1 MTITIV
7 GLGPGNGRFLTREA
21 WEILSN
27 AGTVYLRTAR
37 HPAVD
42 DLPDGLELVSFDSV
56 YETAVDFSAVYTQIV
71 ETLLNLGR
79 EEDIVYAV
87 PGHPHVGESTTPAL
101 IAAASEQDIAI
112 KIISGLSFVEPMLTA
127 LGVDI
132 LDGLQVHDALSLN
145 DFFYPPINSDMP
157 LLIAQVY
164 SRLIASRLKEVL
176 TAVYPDEHTVQ
187 LIHAAGTNEE
197 LVEAIPLYAIDH
209 SPHSGHLTSLYVPS
223 LPQVAT
229 ITALA
234 ETVAVLR
241 SPDGCPWDQEQ
252 TSQSLRSGLL
262 EEASE
267 VLDAIDMQDQD
278 NLCEEL
284 GDVLYHLV
292 MQAQIA
298 AEAGE
303 FTLTDVLAGIEAKL
317 KRRHPHVWG
326 DWQVDDSEHVVQN
339 WEMLKQQEKGRV
351 AKSKLD
357 GIPQALPALARSQ
370 KIQGR
375 VAKVGFDWPDVK
387 GVWEKL
393 SEEVDEF
400 KESVTDLERQ
410 SELGDILFVLT
421 NLARWHN
428 IDAETALRE
437 SNMRFSARFKLVE
450 EMITQRGLAWEQLD
464 LPSMDKLW
472 REAKKILEN
481 AANS

>member
-1 MTITIV
+1 MTITVV

-42 DLPDGLELVSFDSV
+42 DLPNGLELVSFDHI

-71 ETLLNLGR
+71 EKLLNLAH
-79 EEDIVYAV
+79 DVDVVYAV
-87 PGHPHVGESTTPAL
+87 PGHPYVGESTTPAL
-101 IAAASEQDIAI
+101 IKVASEQGIEI
-112 KIISGLSFVEPMLTA
+112 KIIAGLSFVEPTLTA
-127 LGVDI
+127 LGVDV
-132 LDGLQVHDALSLN
+132 LDGLQVYDALSLN
-145 DFFYPPINSDMP
+145 DFLYPPVNSDMP

-187 LIHAAGTNEE
+187 LIHAAGTDAE
-197 LVEAIPLYAIDH
+197 LVETIPLYAIDH
-209 SPHSGHLTSLYVPS
+209 SSHAGHLTSLYVPS
-223 LPQVAT
+223 LPQAAT

-267 VLDAIDMQDQD
+267 VLDAIDAQDQD
-278 NLCEEL
+278 NLREEL
-284 GDVLYHLV
+284 GDVLYHLL

-298 AEAGE
+298 SEEGK
-303 FTLTDVLAGIEAKL
+303 FTLTDVIAGIETKL

-326 DWQVDDSEHVVQN
+326 DWQVDGSEHVVRN

-351 AKSKLD
+351 VKSKLD
-357 GIPQALPALARSQ
+357 GIPQSLPALARSQ
-370 KIQGR
+370 KIQNQ
-375 VAKVGFDWPDVK
+375 VAKVGFDWPEVK

-393 SEEVDEF
+393 AEEVDEF
-400 KESVTDLERQ
+400 KDSATGPERQ
-410 SELGDILFVLT
+410 SELGDILFVLV

-428 IDAETALRE
+428 IDAESALRE

-450 EMITQRGLAWEQLD
+450 RMIAQRELVWEQLD
-464 LPSMDKLW
+464 LLSMEKMW
-472 REAKKILEN
+472 GEAKKTLEKVG
-481 AANS
+481 NS